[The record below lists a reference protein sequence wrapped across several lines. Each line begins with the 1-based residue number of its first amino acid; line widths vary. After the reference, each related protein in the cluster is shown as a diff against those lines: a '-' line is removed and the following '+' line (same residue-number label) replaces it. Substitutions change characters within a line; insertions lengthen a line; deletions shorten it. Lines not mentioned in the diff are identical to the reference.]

1 MRNLYPDHL
10 TKRQTL
16 TIVVVSAIL
25 GTIPLF
31 VYEAQQPVTDS
42 EVEAATVVLKQF
54 PGLEWLKPSQEKVS
68 VLLNEGTGEESLV
81 LATGQKSS
89 AISTTNISPE
99 IAAYYEEQFTKKGFE
114 QIKSY
119 GDPKTDKYWVKRYRK
134 DRQYSEVQ
142 YYPTPYET
150 NSFTTVLFFGILP
163 EGKLNI

>member
-1 MRNLYPDHL
+1 M
-10 TKRQTL
+10 
-16 TIVVVSAIL
+16 VVVSAIL

-31 VYEAQQPVTDS
+31 VYEAQKPAPNS

-54 PGLEWLKPSQEKVS
+54 PGLEWAKPNQEKVS
-68 VLLNEGTGEESLV
+68 VLLKEGTSEESLV

-89 AISTTNISPE
+89 AISTTNISTE
-99 IAAYYEEQFTKKGFE
+99 IAAYYAEQFTKKGFA

-119 GDPKTDKYWVKRYRK
+119 GDPETDKYWVKRYRK

-150 NSFTTVLFFGILP
+150 DSFTTVLFFGILP
-163 EGKLNI
+163 EGKSNI